1 MRPLLTNS
9 MDISRDKK
17 DDLVRKVVR
26 KVTPNSLP
34 RSPGTTEM
42 SSWLSPMP
50 GDWHAMARAFNKVDV
65 FDAWVMWPQAI
76 KYLSDAAK
84 QCQK

>member
-42 SSWLSPMP
+42 SSWLTPMP
-50 GDWHAMARAFNKVDV
+50 GEWHAMARAFNKLDV
-65 FDAWVMWPQAI
+65 FDASVMCPQAK